1 MCDHAPDTASSV
13 NREGLDGIVNLSL
26 LENFRRS
33 AVHNAADEAH
43 KDGCPR
49 MDVTAARGDR
59 HQTPKDPAAH
69 VRHIPRLGFQYLTSR
84 D

>member
-1 MCDHAPDTASSV
+1 M
-13 NREGLDGIVNLSL
+13 NREGLYRIINLQL
-26 LENFRRS
+26 LEQLRRRDIY
-33 AVHNAADEAH
+33 NAADEANNN
-43 KDGCPR
+43 GATR
-49 MDVTAARGDR
+49 VDVTAARGDR